1 MTFATN
7 APRIG
12 VVFRPQLPPER
23 LREFVKR
30 ADQAG
35 LDDVWVW
42 EDCFAEGGLTTATAA
57 LAWSG
62 ALRVGLGL
70 MPVPLR
76 SPALAAMEVATL
88 ARLFPGRFVPAVG
101 HGVQEWMGQVGARAA
116 SPMRLLREWTAAVRS
131 LLHGQSV
138 TVSGEY
144 VRLEGV
150 ALDWPPATVPP
161 LLVGARGPRTLA
173 LAGELGDGVVLD
185 AGVSP
190 DGVRRAVEQAGAR
203 GPHEVVVYVMA
214 GANAS
219 ARARIDAELAQSG
232 RSAPPAV
239 AVGTPGQVAGLV
251 RRYAQAGASTVVL
264 QPAGTDPDMAGLIEL
279 AAATRA
285 MLPTGSTTS

>member
-101 HGVQEWMGQVGARAA
+101 HGV
-116 SPMRLLREWTAAVRS
+116 
-131 LLHGQSV
+131 
-138 TVSGEY
+138 
-144 VRLEGV
+144 
-150 ALDWPPATVPP
+150 
-161 LLVGARGPRTLA
+161 
-173 LAGELGDGVVLD
+173 VLD
-185 AGVSP
+185 AGVGR
-190 DGVRRAVEQAGAR
+190 DGVRRAVEQAGAS

-239 AVGTPGQVAGLV
+239 AVGTPGQVADLV

-285 MLPTGSTTS
+285 MLPT